1 MPLSTR
7 GWLHGE
13 LHRQARDLLPGTGR
27 QAAQVAY
34 RLGFSDPACF
44 NRFFTRREGVPP
56 GRFRRR
62 AARSMGVASD
72 SFAACP

>member
-44 NRFFTRREGVPP
+44 NRFFTRREG
-56 GRFRRR
+56 G
-62 AARSMGVASD
+62 AARSVPPSRGAKHGRGR
-72 SFAACP
+72 